1 MQINDCTLCLLP
13 RTCSQES
20 LVELYLLLTKLPIIV
35 EYPEAIGFLLK
46 AKGLLTEN
54 SKVLSQLPKQNS
66 NFVPD
71 FGGKLQKNDEILF
84 PVNDF
89 GLAGAVAFCGF
100 LAGGIVRVSFGGL
113 NNTAATEE
121 LLLAAYVTG
130 ATKQDLDG
138 LVILPQIAVVLQQIT
153 GRVIPQHKPVIGG
166 KIFVVESGIHEVT
179 GLYIIDG
186 LIAGNFAVVISALHH
201 IILPAVCL
209 AYVQLAIVAR
219 QVRSSMIDVLEQD
232 YIRTAKSCG
241 ISRNTII
248 YKYALKNALLP
259 TLTVTGLTVGELLG
273 GAIITE
279 TIFAWPGMGKY
290 VMDSIAF
297 LDFPAI
303 MGFTLVVS
311 LSYVLINM
319 AVDVLYSFLNPQ
331 IREVEK

>member
-166 KIFVVESGIHEVT
+166 KIFVVESGIHV
-179 GLYIIDG
+179 DG
-186 LIAGNFAVVISALHH
+186 I
-201 IILPAVCL
+201 
-209 AYVQLAIVAR
+209 
-219 QVRSSMIDVLEQD
+219 
-232 YIRTAKSCG
+232 
-241 ISRNTII
+241 
-248 YKYALKNALLP
+248 LKNPELYEP
-259 TLTVTGLTVGELLG
+259 FPPETVGQKRRIVLGSHSGRISIKAKLKELNIACDEEQIDMLLQYVKAKG
-273 GAIITE
+273 KSLKRHLTDTE
-279 TIFAWPGMGKY
+279 FLLAARRKYGKQ
-290 VMDSIAF
+290 S
-297 LDFPAI
+297 
-303 MGFTLVVS
+303 
-311 LSYVLINM
+311 
-319 AVDVLYSFLNPQ
+319 
-331 IREVEK
+331 